1 MNLIYILICK
11 VKYIIYFNIFIY
23 VLLVNYL
30 HYKLWNVSNNKLV
43 HLLNYTI
50 KLNGCV
56 IIKLIQWLNTNIEM
70 MLINSKNTAFLSK
83 LFSQFYEDCP
93 IHKLKYTKDLFL
105 EDFGVTFDSS
115 FELDNTF
122 LIKSGS
128 IAQVYKGIMKKNNT
142 CVAIKVVH
150 PELEYQLICPI
161 NFVRLYS
168 YLVSNFKCFKKYD
181 IVVDLNSFFCN
192 LEKQISMENEF
203 VNNEY
208 FYNNYSNNIVII
220 PKPLMKSK
228 NFLIMEYVEGQP
240 FEDLD
245 ISEYKK
251 QMIISY
257 MSIFIKDTFINGKYV
272 HCDLHQA
279 NWKVYT
285 QPNTNNELVNN
296 YKIIIYDFGYV
307 IENEVHDTL
316 KKIVYYLDVNNI
328 YKLGN
333 LLFNNIKNINCDI
346 SNISNYREDFIQS
359 FKKHNITSYPYSDNI
374 LISSVNFLYVNGYKL
389 NDNLLDFFISG
400 ILINKHLKKYI
411 FLNYDISS
419 FDEDIYYKYIYNI
432 NMHYISICE
441 KHDVFH
447 NVKQYLYDTYI
458 NNSFFSEKITYTNT
472 NKYFNSLKNGDCDC
486 DCDLSL
492 NTTIDI

>member
-1 MNLIYILICK
+1 MNLICILICK
-11 VKYIIYFNIFIY
+11 VKYIIYFNIFFY

-43 HLLNYTI
+43 YLLNYTI

-56 IIKLIQWLNTNIEM
+56 IIKMIQWLNTNIEM

-161 NFVRLYS
+161 NVVRLYS

-228 NFLIMEYVEGQP
+228 NFLIMEYVEGQQ
-240 FEDLD
+240 FEDMD

-279 NWKVYT
+279 NWKVYK
-285 QPNTNNELVNN
+285 QPNINNEVVNN

-316 KKIVYYLDVNNI
+316 KKMVYYLDINNI

-346 SNISNYREDFIQS
+346 IDISNISNYREDFIQR
-359 FKKHNITSYPYSDNI
+359 FKKHTNTSYPYSDNI

-411 FLNYDISS
+411 FLNYDNTS
-419 FDEDIYYKYIYNI
+419 FDEDIYYKRR
-432 NMHYISICE
+432 S
-441 KHDVFH
+441 KSVG
-447 NVKQYLYDTYI
+447 
-458 NNSFFSEKITYTNT
+458 SNT
-472 NKYFNSLKNGDCDC
+472 VSG
-486 DCDLSL
+486 
-492 NTTIDI
+492 